1 GAALECES
9 CLAAA
14 SPREAV
20 VLPCGHVLHEAC
32 AARAAAEL
40 GRCPQCERPAAPG
53 AATSLAG
60 WPLERWQP
68 ASPLRARFGSK
79 TAAVIER
86 VREVRDRDGPRSKCI
101 IFAQW
106 GAVLASLER
115 GLQTV
120 GIPPLRL
127 AGNPRQQKQA
137 LSDFA
142 AGSSAEEFALLLTF
156 EQCCGG
162 LGLAS
167 ARHVMLVHPACSEHA
182 AGPVEQEMQAIG
194 RQEACCRASAHA
206 AGGLRS
212 AG

>member
-1 GAALECES
+1 MSRLRGPEVGASVPCRSEL
-9 CLAAA
+9 
-14 SPREAV
+14 PRGE
-20 VLPCGHVLHEAC
+20 
-32 AARAAAEL
+32 ARAPTPSPVGICAL
-40 GRCPQCERPAAPG
+40 R
-53 AATSLAG
+53 L
-60 WPLERWQP
+60 PL
-68 ASPLRARFGSK
+68 
-79 TAAVIER
+79 
-86 VREVRDRDGPRSKCI
+86 
-101 IFAQW
+101 
-106 GAVLASLER
+106 R

-194 RQEACCRASAHA
+194 RVLRQGRRGPVHVHRFSAKCTVEEVLARQHQEACCRASAHA